1 MASRVITVLVE
12 KVVRVTVDDAAFTPE
27 VIAAVSKA
35 EGREIRTV
43 EACAERL
50 ALAHVASG
58 VHRPWEI
65 LPGFGRL
72 HDLGVSIASEPLQT
86 EIMDS

>member
-27 VIAAVSKA
+27 VFAAVAKA
-35 EGREIRTV
+35 AGREIQTV
-43 EACAERL
+43 EECAERL
-50 ALAHVASG
+50 ALAHMTSG
-58 VHRPWEI
+58 VERPWEI

-72 HDLGVSIASEPLQT
+72 HDLGVLIVGEALQT
-86 EIMDS
+86 EIMDG